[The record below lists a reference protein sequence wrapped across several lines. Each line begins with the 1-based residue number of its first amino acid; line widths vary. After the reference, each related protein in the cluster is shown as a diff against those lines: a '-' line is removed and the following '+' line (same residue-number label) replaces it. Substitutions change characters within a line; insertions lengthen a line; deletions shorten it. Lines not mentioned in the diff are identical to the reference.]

1 MGEVANDR
9 HAGRPWRFISAAP
22 IAALMGSKRPGT
34 IDHPRGRSRAEGGQR
49 RLVFVARG
57 MPAGQGKI
65 VDDAVAEESE
75 AKPDL
80 GQIPPIKDRS
90 MGVPI
95 HEPLP
100 GETTA
105 KSRPGSD
112 AAQWLRSGKPPTRVA
127 QQPTARTRERA
138 RLPDA
143 TAATTKAAKESLEG
157 NGNDLNGKLT
167 PKLLADASTRPFAVQ
182 HGPSAERGRGSPR
195 HGLPGPLPCIAR
207 PRASPLRARDRHAPA
222 PRRFSGSGSPDRRE

>member
-1 MGEVANDR
+1 
-9 HAGRPWRFISAAP
+9 
-22 IAALMGSKRPGT
+22 
-34 IDHPRGRSRAEGGQR
+34 
-49 RLVFVARG
+49 
-57 MPAGQGKI
+57 
-65 VDDAVAEESE
+65 
-75 AKPDL
+75 
-80 GQIPPIKDRS
+80 

-100 GETTA
+100 RETTA

-138 RLPDA
+138 RPPDA

-167 PKLLADASTRPFAVQ
+167 LKLLADASTSPFAVQ
-182 HGPSAERGRGSPR
+182 HGPSAVLEGVHLGTVFPV
-195 HGLPGPLPCIAR
+195 PLPCIAR
-207 PRASPLRARDRHAPA
+207 PGASPLRARDRHAPA
-222 PRRFSGSGSPDRRE
+222 PRRFSGSESPDRRKSCPAGTRVAPQSTSTCAASQLATRESFNSSLF